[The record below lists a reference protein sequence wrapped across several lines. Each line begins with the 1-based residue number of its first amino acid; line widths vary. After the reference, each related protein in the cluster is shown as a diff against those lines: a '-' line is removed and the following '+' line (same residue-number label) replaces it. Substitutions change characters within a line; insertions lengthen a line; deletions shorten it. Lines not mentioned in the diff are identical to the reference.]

1 MNRRQKAY
9 PATTPDLPVQYVGEE
24 PTKWREWLLPAAAA
38 VLIFMAVVATSTVA
52 VVLYLKY
59 GGGA

>member
-9 PATTPDLPVQYVGEE
+9 PATTPDLPVQYAGEE
-24 PTKWREWLLPAAAA
+24 PTKWREYLFVGAAAL
-38 VLIFMAVVATSTVA
+38 LIFMAVVATSTVA

-59 GGGA
+59 GGGL

>member
-9 PATTPDLPVQYVGEE
+9 PATTPDMPVNYVGEE
-24 PTKWREWLLPAAAA
+24 PTRWREYLFVGAAAM
-38 VLIFMAVVATSTVA
+38 LIFMAVVATSTVA

-59 GGGA
+59 GGGL